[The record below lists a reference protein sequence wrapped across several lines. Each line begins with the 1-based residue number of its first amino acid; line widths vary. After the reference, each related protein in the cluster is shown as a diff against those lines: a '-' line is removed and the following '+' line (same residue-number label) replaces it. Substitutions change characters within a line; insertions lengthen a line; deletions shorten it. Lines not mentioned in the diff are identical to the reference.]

1 MSNKFHYS
9 VECPCIICSTEV
21 AMYDNIH
28 QQGKNNL
35 SVPLVPFECKR
46 CGKYIAN
53 TSQKI
58 PDYLRYK
65 ISGYVREIN
74 SEETKV
80 DDEFINK
87 IKLISDKT
95 TEDKLFL
102 LLKQLSFSSKEFNI
116 KKDPSII
123 SLCYAKSED
132 EINALIEYSESQ
144 VYIKRPD
151 NNSKIFR
158 LTVKGQIYLDS
169 IPKKESDLCF
179 IAMSFDENMK
189 KAYETAIKKGVLDAG
204 YRCQRV
210 DENPHNEG
218 IMDKI
223 VSLIKKSRFIIA
235 DLTHQKNGVYYE
247 AGFAKGI
254 GLDVIFTCEKED
266 FKNIHFDVSH
276 INILKWEKDKLEEF
290 HESLKYRIEASIGS
304 GKMKIFD

>member
-1 MSNKFHYS
+1 MSNEYYS
-9 VECPCIICSTEV
+9 KEWSCIICAAEV
-21 AMYDNIH
+21 AKYPESAILE
-28 QQGKNNL
+28 KN
-35 SVPLVPFECKR
+35 SYGCRVPLKCNR
-46 CGKYIAN
+46 CGKYNAFLHY
-53 TSQKI
+53 KI
-58 PDYLRYK
+58 PDSLRYK

-74 SEETKV
+74 NEETKV
-80 DDEFINK
+80 DDELINK
-87 IKLISDKT
+87 INLIPDKT

-102 LLKQLSFSSKEFNI
+102 LLNQLSFSSKDINI
-116 KKDPSII
+116 KNDPSII
-123 SLCYAKSED
+123 SLCYAKNED

-144 VYIKRPD
+144 EYIKRPD
-151 NNSKIFR
+151 NNSKSFR
-158 LTVKGQIYLDS
+158 LTVKGKIYLDS
-169 IPKKESDLCF
+169 IPRKESDLCF

-189 KAYETAIKKGVLDAG
+189 RAYETAIKKSVLDTG

-276 INILKWEKDKLEEF
+276 INILKWGKDKLEEF
-290 HESLKYRIEASIGS
+290 RESLKYRIEASIGCW
-304 GKMKIFD
+304 KNENF